1 MFFAV
6 LLAGSGIGAADADS
20 TALFFPINIPDSKRD
35 DEYQNYNRYERS
47 QIHYDS
53 LLSINVTKNN
63 HYKNFA
69 DYITNNYALAPCRR
83 A

>member
-6 LLAGSGIGAADADS
+6 LLAGSGIGAADTDGAS
-20 TALFFPINIPDSKRD
+20 LFFTVNIPDGKRD
-35 DEYQNYNRYERS
+35 DEYQNYNRNECS

-53 LLSINVTKNN
+53 LLSINVTKNK
-63 HYKNFA
+63 HYKNIVAF
-69 DYITNNYALAPCRR
+69 ITNHYALAPCLI